1 MNTLTF
7 VFGQLLT
14 LEMLAAGRRQTVRQR
29 LLDRLNNN
37 GFGRRIWLTQRGKEF
52 VMDNSILVILFYCDL
67 DRKFCHAVKYGKII
81 GSPQSFSRVV
91 QSHLVA

>member
-37 GFGRRIWLTQRGKEF
+37 GFGRRTWLTQRGKEF
-52 VMDNSILVILFYCDL
+52 VMDNSILVILFL
-67 DRKFCHAVKYGKII
+67 IVTLIANFAMPSSTEK
-81 GSPQSFSRVV
+81 
-91 QSHLVA
+91 

>member
-7 VFGQLLT
+7 VFAQLLT

-52 VMDNSILVILFYCDL
+52 VMDNSILVILFL
-67 DRKFCHAVKYGKII
+67 IVTLIANFAMPSSTEK
-81 GSPQSFSRVV
+81 
-91 QSHLVA
+91 

>member
-7 VFGQLLT
+7 VFEQLLT

-52 VMDNSILVILFYCDL
+52 VMDNSILVILFL
-67 DRKFCHAVKYGKII
+67 IVTLIANFAMPSSTEK
-81 GSPQSFSRVV
+81 
-91 QSHLVA
+91 

>member
-7 VFGQLLT
+7 VFEQLLT

-37 GFGRRIWLTQRGKEF
+37 SFGRRTCLTQRGKEF
-52 VMDNSILVILFYCDL
+52 VMDNSILVILFL
-67 DRKFCHAVKYGKII
+67 IVTLIANFAMPSSTEK
-81 GSPQSFSRVV
+81 
-91 QSHLVA
+91 

>member
-52 VMDNSILVILFYCDL
+52 VMDNSILVILFL
-67 DRKFCHAVKYGKII
+67 IVTLIANFAMPSSTEK
-81 GSPQSFSRVV
+81 
-91 QSHLVA
+91 

>member
-37 GFGRRIWLTQRGKEF
+37 GFGRRIWLTQRGTEF
-52 VMDNSILVILFYCDL
+52 VMDNSILVILFL
-67 DRKFCHAVKYGKII
+67 IVTLIANFAMPSSTEK
-81 GSPQSFSRVV
+81 
-91 QSHLVA
+91 

>member
-1 MNTLTF
+1 LTF

-52 VMDNSILVILFYCDL
+52 VMDNSILVILFL
-67 DRKFCHAVKYGKII
+67 IVTLIANFAMPSSTEK
-81 GSPQSFSRVV
+81 
-91 QSHLVA
+91 

>member
-7 VFGQLLT
+7 VFEQLLT

-37 GFGRRIWLTQRGKEF
+37 GFGRRLWLTQRGKEF
-52 VMDNSILVILFYCDL
+52 VMDNSILVILFL
-67 DRKFCHAVKYGKII
+67 IVTLIANFAMPSSTEK
-81 GSPQSFSRVV
+81 
-91 QSHLVA
+91 